1 MAEYIP
7 PKKNTAFIFY
17 TTLTSRSSRPQ
28 QQSNPTLAA
37 GDVTVSS
44 DGAAFANITTLP
56 TVTPAAGKG
65 VKISLSAAEMNAD
78 NILVVFSDA
87 AGTEWDDL
95 TILIQTSSV
104 QIADLTP
111 ALVWAYASRTL
122 TSFGT
127 LVADIWS
134 NATRTLTMTAAAVVA
149 LITSSSEIE
158 RKRGDSWSI
167 SLTLGSIT
175 GYTSLWFSVKSNLKS
190 PDTDALVQIK
200 KNASGTGDGLIYLN
214 GAAGTAA
221 LGSITINDAS
231 TGSVTI
237 ALDETASADLAP
249 IDGEWDIQVLN
260 AGAINTIQQ
269 GVFRVTGDV
278 TRATS

>member
-7 PKKNTAFIFY
+7 PRKNTAFIFY
-17 TTLTSRSSRPQ
+17 ATLTSRSSRPQ
-28 QQSNPTLAA
+28 MQSNPTLAA

-87 AGTEWDDL
+87 AGAEWDDL

-127 LVADIWS
+127 LVADI
-134 NATRTLTMTAAAVVA
+134 AAAINAVLSQLTPPVLP
-149 LITSSSEIE
+149 LIVDGDIT
-158 RKRGDSWSI
+158 RKRGDSWAV
-167 SLTLGSIT
+167 SLTIGSFT
-175 GYTSLWFSVKSNLKS
+175 GYTNLRATIKSNLS
-190 PDTDALVQIK
+190 TPDSDSVLQTL
-200 KNASGTGDGLIYLN
+200 KNASLANDGLIYVN
-214 GAAGTAA
+214 GAPASDATK
-221 LGSITINDAS
+221 GSITVSDAS
-231 TGSVTI
+231 TGAIIWNT
-237 ALDETASADLAP
+237 DETITALLEPNDYQY
-249 IDGEWDIQVLN
+249 DIQAVVGTTVTTL
-260 AGAINTIQQ
+260 ATGRFTISA
-269 GVFRVTGDV
+269 DV
-278 TRATS
+278 TRATA